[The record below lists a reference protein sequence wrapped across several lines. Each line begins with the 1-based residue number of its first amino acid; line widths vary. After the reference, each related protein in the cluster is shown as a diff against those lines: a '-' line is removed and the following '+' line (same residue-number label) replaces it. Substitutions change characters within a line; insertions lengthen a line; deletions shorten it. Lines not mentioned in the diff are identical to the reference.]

1 MTARR
6 GRRQESPRG
15 PAGAPTARRIR
26 SDIPIL
32 LLLLAAAVL
41 GLTAVL
47 SLERTVPE
55 SQVTN
60 RPVERDADGYVSSDT
75 CQACHPAEYASW
87 YGSFH
92 RTMTQVASPE
102 TVQADFDD
110 VRVENTHG
118 APMLLSRDGKE
129 FWAEF
134 DDPGWEGAP
143 EARPRITRQVVMITG
158 SHHQNVYWYA
168 TGQGRALNILPAA
181 YLLEEERWVPRS
193 ALVLHPPGQSL
204 AMLNGHWNAICIVCH
219 TTQGKTAFDTPFRS
233 EPFDSQT
240 VDTTATEFGIGCESC
255 HGPGEAHVE
264 ANRNPLRRYAMH
276 LGQPRDDEPV
286 GDPTIVMPTQLD
298 PQRSSQVCGQCHSV
312 WEFYDQAGERVANAA
327 GLPYRPGEELRDTR
341 FVAQPSIDGTSSAMT
356 ALIEADPE
364 FVRGSFWP
372 DGMIRVSGREYNG
385 LLDSPCFRNATHT
398 DRTLSCFSC
407 HELHKGIDD
416 TRSVAEWADT
426 HQVSTDGQS
435 DQACLQCHE
444 SFAADQLTAH
454 TRHATESTGSR
465 CYNCHMPY
473 TSYGLLKTMR
483 SHTVSSPSATES
495 VELGRPNACNL
506 CHLDKTVAWTADRL
520 DEWYGTPTPSL
531 DDDDRSVA
539 AGLLWMLRGDA
550 GLRAIT
556 ADAMGWRPAQE
567 ASGTSWMTPHLA
579 EALGDQY
586 EAVRFIAARSLRSLP
601 GYTSLSYDF
610 VAPEAERVDV
620 AVAVIQAWRADAR
633 ARERRD
639 PELLVDDQGLPRVEA
654 MRRLFDQRD
663 RRGLFLRE

>member
-1 MTARR
+1 
-6 GRRQESPRG
+6 
-15 PAGAPTARRIR
+15 
-26 SDIPIL
+26 
-32 LLLLAAAVL
+32 
-41 GLTAVL
+41 
-47 SLERTVPE
+47 
-55 SQVTN
+55 
-60 RPVERDADGYVSSDT
+60 
-75 CQACHPAEYASW
+75 
-87 YGSFH
+87 
-92 RTMTQVASPE
+92 MTQVASPE

-181 YLLEEERWVPRS
+181 YLLEEQRWVPRS

-240 VDTTATEFGIGCESC
+240 VDTTAAEFGIGCESC
-255 HGPGEAHVE
+255 HGPGKAHVE

-276 LGQPRDDEPV
+276 LGQPQDDEPV

-520 DEWYGTPTPSL
+520 DEWYGTPPPSL